1 MGLRAISL
9 LAVASICLIGC
20 KPTDSSFNPAT
31 PAPPPLPAP
40 NQPVEPNVVE
50 PVRDTHEFDAFEGCW
65 VNDVNN
71 VLDEF
76 CITRGTNS
84 VSVSWENR
92 NTQIRCNGR
101 GVMSHVTG
109 GGFIIRQPETI
120 GGCINGNAF
129 VAQEFE
135 CYPVVSTQL
144 SCTNR
149 FNNTSIELL
158 FVRDWSRLQ

>member
-1 MGLRAISL
+1 MKSRALSL
-9 LAVASICLIGC
+9 LAIASICLIGC
-20 KPTDSSFNPAT
+20 KPADPSFSPAVS
-31 PAPPPLPAP
+31 APPQLPST
-40 NQPVEPNVVE
+40 NQTIVSDVTE
-50 PVRDTHEFDAFEGCW
+50 PVRSTHEFDAFEGCW
-65 VNDVNN
+65 INDVDNI
-71 VLDEF
+71 LDEF

-92 NTQIRCNGR
+92 NNQVRCNGR
-101 GVMSHVTG
+101 GVMSRVTG